1 MKYKKTL
8 AFVVVLVLVLNLAV
22 YSFATGNPTVFASD
36 VNAAA
41 GKVIFIPIQIKGNS
55 GLMGFKITVLFDSDI
70 LIPRTVSRGSV
81 TEQGMFENS
90 IDTGE
95 KTSFDIVWNNTSE
108 IKEDG
113 TLAVIGFTCSD
124 KATGQTE
131 LKIGYSP
138 EDTFNEKY
146 ENAALECKNG
156 MIDFSGEIRTDERA
170 DRREV
175 TPEDIVLAVETV
187 QGDPQIKPTPAVME
201 AINSLLSQI
210 TGNPE
215 NYFTSPDE
223 INAAYTEAVKESFVK
238 EVLNVVDETKVVEV
252 IQNALTLIGADSVE
266 TVPEDMKIDFINH
279 IELELKEELP
289 EVKELSDFI
298 SKADEITVIAQLYSE
313 ANAIIEKRNSI
324 TGKITDYVTKNLA
337 IWAMCIVGAI
347 LIISTVILS
356 NVIITKKKKSRA
368 KSKDEN

>member
-223 INAAYTEAVKESFVK
+223 ITGSYTEALKETFV
-238 EVLNVVDETKVVEV
+238 EDVLGTVGEEKVLEI
-252 IQNALTLIGADSVE
+252 IQSALDLTGADSVE
-266 TVPEDMKIDFINH
+266 SIQEDKQIDFINNVETA
-279 IELELKEELP
+279 IKEELP
-289 EVKELSDFI
+289 DAKELSDYI
-298 SKADEITVIAQLYSE
+298 PADDEK
-313 ANAIIEKRNSI
+313 AIISGLFEEAKNRFDKDDSL
-324 TGKITDYVTKNLA
+324 TGKLKASFSEKKAVWIA
-337 IWAMCIVGAI
+337 CIVAG
-347 LIISTVILS
+347 IIAAAGIIFMVIRK
-356 NVIITKKKKSRA
+356 IKKPTDNKGGK
-368 KSKDEN
+368 